1 LSRILAFA
9 NQKGGVAKTTSAVN
23 IGAALAE
30 MKRRVLLVDM
40 DPQANL
46 TVGVGLDPSV
56 HRPTIAEILASDDQE
71 LSEAVHE
78 ADRPYLYVVPSSIEL
93 ADVEFNMANR
103 LGRDTLLKGTI
114 TPSVRKSF
122 DYILLDS
129 PPNLGM
135 LTVNVL
141 TAAREVIIPVATHF
155 YALQGLQSLLTRIQT
170 VRKKLNPELEVLG
183 ILATRHQANTRLGR
197 EVIEALREFDLPV
210 LKTIVTEAVRV
221 AEAPSF
227 GKHILEY
234 DGKGI
239 SARQYRE
246 VALEVEARYEAALR

>member
-1 LSRILAFA
+1 MSRIIAFA

-23 IGAALAE
+23 VGAALAE

-46 TVGVGLDPSV
+46 TVGVGLDPNTN
-56 HRPTIAEILASDDQE
+56 RPTIAEILASDDRE

-78 ADRPYLYVVPSSIEL
+78 TDRANLHVVPSSIDL

-103 LGRDTLLKGTI
+103 LGRDMLLKSAI
-114 TPSVRKSF
+114 TPSVRESF

-155 YALQGLQSLLTRIQT
+155 YALQGLQSLLSRIQT
-170 VRKKLNPELEVLG
+170 VQKKLNPSLEVLG
-183 ILATRHQANTRLGR
+183 ILATRYQSNTRLGR
-197 EVIEALREFDLPV
+197 EVIEALKEFDLPV
-210 LKTIVTEAVRV
+210 FNTIVNEAVRV

-234 DGKGI
+234 DGKGP

-246 VALEVEARYEAALR
+246 LAMEVEAKHAAALR

>member
-1 LSRILAFA
+1 MSRIIAFA

-23 IGAALAE
+23 TGAALAE

-46 TVGVGLDPSV
+46 TVGVGLDPNTS
-56 HRPTIAEILASDDQE
+56 RPTIADILASDDCE
-71 LSEAVHE
+71 LSAAVHGT
-78 ADRPYLYVVPSSIEL
+78 DRPYLHVVPSSIDL

-103 LGRDTLLKGTI
+103 LGRDTLLRSTI
-114 TPSVRKSF
+114 TPRVREAF

-141 TAAREVIIPVATHF
+141 TAASEVIIPVATHF
-155 YALQGLQSLLTRIQT
+155 YALQGLQSLLSRIHT
-170 VRKKLNPELEVLG
+170 VQKKLNPKLEVLG
-183 ILATRHQANTRLGR
+183 ILATRYQSNTRLGR
-197 EVIEALREFDLPV
+197 EVIEALREFNLPV
-210 LKTIVTEAVRV
+210 FDTIINEAVRV

-234 DGKGI
+234 DGKGT
-239 SARQYRE
+239 SAQQYRE
-246 VALEVEARYEAALR
+246 LATEVEAKHAATPR